1 MKICAHRPALLAGIL
16 VALPFYANA
25 GDKLTEPVDV
35 TVTNTV
41 DTTVGNTVNSHV
53 VNVIPFDSVR
63 GLGSASGLS
72 PPGSLTFV
80 DLAPGRLRAL
90 NVSVAAPPGA
100 DSYCWVRVALVLNPG
115 GPQPDER
122 SLAAVVAR
130 DGSSTAVAN
139 DYAAPIEVLFDPT
152 AGESLYL
159 RANVTGQVAAGQT
172 CMLSL
177 GGVYEEDEQ

>member
-1 MKICAHRPALLAGIL
+1 M
-16 VALPFYANA
+16 
-25 GDKLTEPVDV
+25 

-41 DTTVGNTVNSHV
+41 DATVSNTVNTTVSNTVNTHV

-63 GLGSASGLS
+63 GLGAASGLS

-80 DLAPGRLRAL
+80 ELLPGRLHAL

-100 DSYCWVRVALVLNPG
+100 DNYCWVRVSLILNPG

-130 DGSSTAVAN
+130 DGNSTAVAN
-139 DYAAPIEVLFDPT
+139 DYASPIEVLFDPT
-152 AGESLYL
+152 AGDTAYL
-159 RANVTGQVAAGQT
+159 RANVTGQVQPGQT

-177 GGVYEEDEQ
+177 GGVYQEDGG